1 MSLVLTIRTDKPK
14 AEIRL
19 WQRDKLIA
27 EKIWYAHKQLSVD
40 ILREISNIITKSGN
54 KLQDLSGIVVYK
66 GPGSFT
72 GLRIGITVANTF
84 AYSLNIPIIGET
96 GEDWQ
101 LSGMEKLRSSQDD
114 KIVVPFYGGEA
125 NITKPR
131 K

>member
-101 LSGMEKLRSSQDD
+101 PSGIEKLRSNHDD
-114 KIVVPFYGGEA
+114 KIVIPFYGGEA